1 MSAKAEEENKAAAHS
16 YPWLRRLLLP
26 LKPYYREALSISFF
40 TNLLALAVPLF
51 TLQVYDRVVPHNAT
65 STLAALV
72 AGVVLALCFDFVLR
86 QSRSRLLQG
95 VALHIEAKLGRLL
108 YTRMTTLPLRMLEER
123 PSSYWQGIFADMT
136 TLRSVLSGPS
146 AVMVLDVPFALL
158 FILVLFIVAPA
169 VAWLLLLIVPAF
181 LALTYVSSK
190 YQTATTEKET
200 RRQQTRE
207 SLLSELIA
215 GRTTVKALMIDK
227 AMQNEFESLHA
238 KSIGQSFSR
247 GTLADNFIALG
258 GSLAQMTTVVM
269 VIAGAIAIIDRDLT
283 VGALIATTMLT
294 GRIIAPLNQL
304 LATWKQ
310 FAAAQASAKRLE
322 ALFAIAGERDVP
334 TLKRERPKGEITLEK
349 VSYSYRKDA
358 APAVREVGLRMGP
371 GHMAGIIGRNGCG
384 KTTLIK
390 LMLGLYTPDEGR
402 VLLDGADI
410 KQFSRPELSE
420 WIGYVPQEC
429 FLFSGS
435 IKENIAKAHP
445 EASDEEILAA
455 SKRAGADQFVINLPD
470 GYDTEVGEAGYT
482 LSGGQRQRIAI
493 ARALLRNPPVLLLDE
508 VSNHLDS
515 EAERALVAT
524 LLELRKERCVI
535 LVTHSPQLLS
545 SCDHVVV
552 MDRGAVAMAGNAKE
566 VLTRI
571 SADGATK

>member
-215 GRTTVKALMIDK
+215 GRTTVKALMIDRCC
-227 AMQNEFESLHA
+227 QH
-238 KSIGQSFSR
+238 I
-247 GTLADNFIALG
+247 
-258 GSLAQMTTVVM
+258 
-269 VIAGAIAIIDRDLT
+269 
-283 VGALIATTMLT
+283 
-294 GRIIAPLNQL
+294 
-304 LATWKQ
+304 
-310 FAAAQASAKRLE
+310 
-322 ALFAIAGERDVP
+322 
-334 TLKRERPKGEITLEK
+334 
-349 VSYSYRKDA
+349 
-358 APAVREVGLRMGP
+358 
-371 GHMAGIIGRNGCG
+371 
-384 KTTLIK
+384 
-390 LMLGLYTPDEGR
+390 
-402 VLLDGADI
+402 
-410 KQFSRPELSE
+410 
-420 WIGYVPQEC
+420 
-429 FLFSGS
+429 
-435 IKENIAKAHP
+435 
-445 EASDEEILAA
+445 
-455 SKRAGADQFVINLPD
+455 
-470 GYDTEVGEAGYT
+470 
-482 LSGGQRQRIAI
+482 GGQR
-493 ARALLRNPPVLLLDE
+493 
-508 VSNHLDS
+508 
-515 EAERALVAT
+515 
-524 LLELRKERCVI
+524 
-535 LVTHSPQLLS
+535 
-545 SCDHVVV
+545 
-552 MDRGAVAMAGNAKE
+552 G
-566 VLTRI
+566 
-571 SADGATK
+571 